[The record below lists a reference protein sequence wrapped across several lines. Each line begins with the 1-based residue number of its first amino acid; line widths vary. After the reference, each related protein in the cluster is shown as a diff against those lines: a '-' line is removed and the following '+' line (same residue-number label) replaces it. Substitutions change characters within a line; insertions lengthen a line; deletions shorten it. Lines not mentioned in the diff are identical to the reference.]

1 MRWSLAVLVAMG
13 MAKPASV
20 RHQRQRFPQE
30 MPPFCIHGFIYGG
43 GRGDCSFISFAQC
56 QATASGQ
63 EASCLANPY
72 YNANAETQPGRGRVS
87 RRRQ

>member
-1 MRWSLAVLVAMG
+1 MRWSLAVLMAMG
-13 MAKPASV
+13 MFSSFSASPAPAS
-20 RHQRQRFPQE
+20 PAGDA
-30 MPPFCIHGFIYGG
+30 PFCIHGFIYGG
-43 GRGDCSFISFAQC
+43 GLGDCSFASFAQC

-72 YNANAETQPGRGRVS
+72 YKANPETQPARGRVS